1 MNPAIT
7 NLDKDRE
14 RNRLLKL
21 STFVVVD
28 FVKVLVHKIERENEV
43 FKQKIN
49 KQDYLYLVNKSED
62 EDYLR
67 IVDNNNNNNEQK

>member
-28 FVKVLVHKIERENEV
+28 FVKVLVHKIERENED
-43 FKQKIN
+43 F
-49 KQDYLYLVNKSED
+49 
-62 EDYLR
+62 
-67 IVDNNNNNNEQK
+67 